1 MLTQGIL
8 QNLEEYFSDLDARTG
23 KAVFFYRINGWNE
36 EIGVFL
42 KKYYEAARQTG
53 VVLDGKI
60 PNPDTISTL
69 FPYTTLFRSD
79 IVILS

>member
-42 KKYYEAARQTG
+42 KKYYEAARQTQ
-53 VVLDGKI
+53 LD
-60 PNPDTISTL
+60 
-69 FPYTTLFRSD
+69 
-79 IVILS
+79 

>member
-36 EIGVFL
+36 ESGVFL

-53 VVLDGKI
+53 VVL
-60 PNPDTISTL
+60 
-69 FPYTTLFRSD
+69 
-79 IVILS
+79 